1 MTQKTR
7 MLQEEP
13 DKRML
18 ARLRVL
24 EKKMGLVL
32 TLASHVIN
40 QCLLTFNL
48 LLSSKPPYG
57 VLSTNR
63 PLQASTSTMIVIK
76 LLGDDNQDTCFLPIR
91 GDTRRNTPHRTT
103 IQFCRLTWNP
113 LWTVDHKQCI
123 TEMIAL
129 GFMRIGSELHYAI
142 DLYRTVQMSGS
153 QLRNT

>member
-48 LLSSKPPYG
+48 LLSSKPPFG

-63 PLQASTSTMIVIK
+63 PLQASTNTMIVTTR
-76 LLGDDNQDTCFLPIR
+76 LEDDQLRHLFLP
-91 GDTRRNTPHRTT
+91 T
-103 IQFCRLTWNP
+103 ILDAMLC
-113 LWTVDHKQCI
+113 TVPVI
-123 TEMIAL
+123 
-129 GFMRIGSELHYAI
+129 HYPI
-142 DLYRTVQMSGS
+142 L
-153 QLRNT
+153 